1 MPEKMRKGF
10 AVMTPEQRRV
20 IASKGGKALAPEQR
34 SFSKDRSLASAAG
47 KVGGLASQQRRV
59 GTRKDLTGQDFD

>member
-10 AVMTPEQRRV
+10 ATMTPEQRRV

-47 KVGGLASQQRRV
+47 KVGGLASQHRRA
-59 GTRKDLTGQDFD
+59 GMKKSLAGQGFD